1 MAGVA
6 SRRYA
11 GALVSVDQN
20 AQADETCLTAAEVR
34 CAQAR
39 GALRSHSRH
48 EYRASI
54 TAAELR
60 AQLDGAAP
68 PLLIDVLPEEEFQ
81 AARLPGAKNACVYNV
96 TFLDDVQKLAPQRD
110 TALVVYGS
118 SARNLASADAA
129 EKLLAAGYTR
139 VADFRGGL
147 EEWRAAG
154 LPIEGD
160 PSRAP
165 RETPPADGVHAIDLE
180 KSRVEWTG
188 RSLTGAHSGTVKLRR
203 GEIEVRGGQPV
214 RASFTLD
221 MRSIENTDIDDAEM
235 REMLVRHLK
244 SDDFFDV
251 EKFPEAEFRLTK
263 IEPLAGATPGS
274 PNAQVTG
281 ELTLKDV
288 TRELTFPAILGP
300 TPDGT
305 LAADAHF
312 DIDRTLW
319 NVRYGSGKFYEKL
332 GKHLVNDTISLGL
345 KIVTLPQS

>member
-1 MAGVA
+1 M
-6 SRRYA
+6 
-11 GALVSVDQN
+11 N
-20 AQADETCLTAAEVR
+20 TAP
-34 CAQAR
+34 
-39 GALRSHSRH
+39 
-48 EYRASI
+48 SI
-54 TAAELR
+54 TASDLR
-60 AQLDGAAP
+60 AKLDGATP
-68 PLLIDVLPEEEFQ
+68 PLLIDVLPEEEFR
-81 AARLPGAKNACVYNV
+81 AAHLPGAKNACVYDV
-96 TFLDDVQKLAPQRD
+96 TFLDDVQKLTPQRD
-110 TALVVYGS
+110 VALVVYGS
-118 SARNLASADAA
+118 RASNLASATAA
-129 EKLLAAGYTR
+129 EKLLAAGYTH
-139 VADFRGGL
+139 VSDFRGGL
-147 EEWRAAG
+147 EEWRAVG
-154 LPIEGD
+154 QPCEGD

-165 RETPPADGVHAIDLE
+165 RETPPRDGLHTVDLE

-203 GEIEVRGGQPV
+203 GEFEVRGGQPV

-221 MRSIENTDIDDAEM
+221 MQSIENSDIEESEM
-235 REMLVRHLK
+235 REMLIQHLK

-251 EKFPEAEFRLTK
+251 EKFPEAQFNLTRV
-263 IEPLAGATPGS
+263 EPNPDVTPGC

-288 TRELTFPAILGP
+288 KRELTFAAILGP